1 MEDTIINKVAQSPLI
16 TIDFKDFYPKESEYQ
31 LFDIA
36 DYLFERLILKEKD
49 FRQAL
54 QSLDIEK
61 YQDKYVGIHCSEDVI
76 IPQWSYL
83 LVVARLHSVAKNI
96 FFGNKENLIQ
106 KIILDKI
113 QNLNVSLY
121 KDKPVVIKGCSDVKI
136 EIEAYIILVNQL
148 MKVAKSIMYGEP
160 CSTVP
165 LFKRK

>member
-1 MEDTIINKVAQSPLI
+1 MEDAIINKVAQSPLI
-16 TIDFKDFYPKESEYQ
+16 TIDLKDFYPKESEYQ

-36 DYLFERLILKEKD
+36 DYLYERLILKEKD

-61 YQDKYVGIHCSEDVI
+61 YQNKYVGIYCSEDVI

>member
-1 MEDTIINKVAQSPLI
+1 MEDTIINKVALSPLI
-16 TIDFKDFYPKESEYQ
+16 TIDLKDFYPNDNEYM

-36 DYLFERLILKEKD
+36 DYLYERLILKEKD

-61 YQDKYVGIHCSEDVI
+61 YQDKYVGIYCSEDVI

-83 LVVARLHSVAKNI
+83 LIVTRLHPLAKNI
-96 FFGNKENLIQ
+96 FFGNKENIIQ

-113 QNLNVSLY
+113 KNLDINLY
-121 KDKPVVIKGCSDVKI
+121 KDKPIVIKGCSDVKI
-136 EIEAYIILVNQL
+136 EIEAYITLVNQL